1 MKKAILPILCV
12 FWGLVSCGTPD
23 HYELLS
29 GYAQGGTYAVKIN
42 MKGVRQKPRA
52 LQSAVDSLLREIDF
66 TLSGYN
72 KASLLS
78 RLNAGDTI
86 RPNAMLCRLYDLS
99 YDLYR
104 RSDGAFDVASGP
116 LFDIWG
122 FGFTTDSM
130 PGADR
135 IAEAAARSGMGR
147 LKPSME
153 AAAAPDGTLCA
164 RDLLLDAAGAPPVLN
179 FNAIA
184 QGFSC
189 DYVAAYLHAQG
200 VRDMLVDIG
209 EIYCEGLN
217 PHGKP
222 WAIGIDRPVD
232 GNNTPGADMQGV
244 WHSSGT
250 AGQGVVTSG
259 NYRKFYVRDGRKYS
273 HTLDPRTGCPVS
285 HNLLSATV
293 IAPDATTADAV
304 ATWCMVLGF
313 EAAAGLLGDLGLE
326 GCLIYEREGK
336 MQAWTTPAFGLSELR

>member
-1 MKKAILPILCV
+1 MKKSFFALLAAFWIL
-12 FWGLVSCGTPD
+12 FSCQPRDRYVVLG
-23 HYELLS
+23 
-29 GYAQGGTYAVKIN
+29 GYAQGGTYTVKLNLRGVHSRPQAV
-42 MKGVRQKPRA
+42 QA
-52 LQSAVDSLLREIDF
+52 AVDSLLKEIDF

-78 RLNAGDTI
+78 RLNAGETI
-86 RPNAMLCRLYDLS
+86 TPNAMLCRVYDLS
-99 YDLYR
+99 YAFFQ
-104 RSDGAFDVASGP
+104 RSEGAFDAACGP

-122 FGFTTDSM
+122 FGFTTDSL
-130 PGADR
+130 PGPER

-147 LKPSME
+147 LKPRME
-153 AAAAPDGTLCA
+153 DAMSADGTLRA
-164 RDLLLDAAGAPPVLN
+164 TDLLQDGTGEAPVLN

-189 DYVAAYLHAQG
+189 DYVAAYLHGLG
-200 VRDMLVDIG
+200 VKDMLVDIG

-217 PHGKP
+217 PQGKP

-232 GNNTPGADMQGV
+232 GNNTPGADMEGV

-250 AGQGVVTSG
+250 SGQGVVTSG

-273 HTLDPRTGCPVS
+273 HTIDPRSGAPVS

-293 IAPDATTADAV
+293 VAQDATTADAV

-313 EAAAGLLGDLGLE
+313 KEAALLLQDSALE
-326 GCLIYEREGK
+326 GCLIYDTGDGIR
-336 MQAWTTPAFGLSELR
+336 AWTTPGFGLTSY